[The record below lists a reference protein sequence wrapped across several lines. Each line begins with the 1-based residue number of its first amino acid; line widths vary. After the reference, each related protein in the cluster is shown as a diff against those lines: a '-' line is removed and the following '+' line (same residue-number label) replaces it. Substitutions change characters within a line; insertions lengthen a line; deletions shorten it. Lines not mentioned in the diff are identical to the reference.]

1 MGLRDRTKKLERRTG
16 LDRPKPCPE
25 CGGRILHKVR
35 NVDGTV
41 SYPLGEPCSEC
52 GNALLK
58 GGGGVV
64 VIEVVMPEEVE
75 HGN

>member
-1 MGLRDRTKKLERRTG
+1 MGLRDRTKWLERRTG
-16 LDRPKPCPE
+16 PYRPKPCPV
-25 CGGRILHKVR
+25 CGGRILYAER
-35 NVDGTV
+35 EADGSV

-52 GNALLK
+52 GNAPQI
-58 GGGGVV
+58 GGGVG